1 MKKAICFLI
10 ISLHVFI
17 LHAQTS
23 LFGLENVPDYHLD
36 VRATSINKEAPR
48 TEFLHFNG
56 NPFYLSLNGEWDF
69 FFDGEWHQIRVPG
82 NWEVQGFGT
91 PIYTNIP
98 YEFCPR
104 NPQPPQLPTN
114 NPVGYYK
121 RKFCVPENWNE
132 REVFLNIGGVK
143 SGCYVFINGKFVG
156 YNEDSKNAAE

>member
-17 LHAQTS
+17 LHAQTT
-23 LFGLENVPDYHLD
+23 FPILENVPNYHLD

-69 FFDGEWHQIRVPG
+69 CFDGQWHQIRVPG

-104 NPQPPQLPTN
+104 NPQPPHRFSHR
-114 NPVGYYK
+114 V
-121 RKFCVPENWNE
+121 
-132 REVFLNIGGVK
+132 
-143 SGCYVFINGKFVG
+143 
-156 YNEDSKNAAE
+156 